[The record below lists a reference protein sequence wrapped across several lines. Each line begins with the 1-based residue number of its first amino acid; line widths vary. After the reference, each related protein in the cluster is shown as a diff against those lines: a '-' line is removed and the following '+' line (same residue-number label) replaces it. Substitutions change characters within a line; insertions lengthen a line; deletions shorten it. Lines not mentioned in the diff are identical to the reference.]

1 MRVALDVDALR
12 REMARRGLTGA
23 ELAAIAGVSAATVSH
38 AQTGRMI
45 DHGTIRKLGRAL
57 TVTPVIPAIDHLI
70 GNGFKTRLQ
79 NESGAEGP
87 SPSTPQLET
96 ADATAIPSDRA

>member
-57 TVTPVIPAIDHLI
+57 TLTPVIPGIDSLI
-70 GNGFKTRLQ
+70 PTKSETV
-79 NESGAEGP
+79 AT
-87 SPSTPQLET
+87 STP
-96 ADATAIPSDRA
+96 ATASSKVKRVSAQPL

>member
-38 AQTGRMI
+38 AQTGRMV
-45 DHGTIRKLGRAL
+45 DHGTMRKLARAL
-57 TVTPVIPAIDHLI
+57 TLTPVMPGIDSLIPT
-70 GNGFKTRLQ
+70 KTETAAASTPATVPSEAQRV
-79 NESGAEGP
+79 SAE
-87 SPSTPQLET
+87 SPS
-96 ADATAIPSDRA
+96 RA